1 MRLVD
6 QIQQNVQKF
15 ATDQHGTQIDAVEI
29 QPTKKDH
36 EGDLTVVVFSSSSL
50 HKVQTRRFGRCA
62 GYISTKSH
70 QGNQVVSCDSR
81 FFEFDH

>member
-15 ATDQHGTQIDAVEI
+15 AIDQHGTQIDTVEI

-36 EGDLTVVVFSSSSL
+36 DRIVETQQIAFRACFSL
-50 HKVQTRRFGRCA
+50 VIAR
-62 GYISTKSH
+62 STKRLWS
-70 QGNQVVSCDSR
+70 SI
-81 FFEFDH
+81 

>member
-15 ATDQHGTQIDAVEI
+15 AIDQHGMQIDAVEI

-36 EGDLTVVVFSSSSL
+36 DGDLTVVFL
-50 HKVQTRRFGRCA
+50 
-62 GYISTKSH
+62 
-70 QGNQVVSCDSR
+70 
-81 FFEFDH
+81 FFAL